1 MTNREPNSD
10 DRVPNPH
17 IVGQGWRVPATYRA
31 QNIPDYQGHPYIE
44 ALPPIL
50 TKQLAGKLLGLFP
63 RYDEEH
69 RHALDEERFHLIQSG
84 MKFFTPLPVHQDL
97 EQRISRL
104 IRGGYV
110 SRHPLKPNYWL
121 SIDAAWKAMTEG
133 TFPHTQTWSTA
144 AGMTIIGMSGM
155 GKTTTTERI
164 LNTYPQVIIH
174 SNYQGQSFTQS
185 QVVWLKLECPYD
197 GEPRGVCIN
206 FFQMMDKILGTHYCD
221 DYVKR
226 SRPAKV
232 MLPDMANVAS
242 LHGLGVLII
251 DEIQRLSHSRSG
263 GAGMLLDF
271 VGQLI
276 NTIGVPVLVIG
287 TFKARAILT
296 REVRQIRRGT
306 GQGDLIWNPMK
317 EDAVWRHFV
326 ESLWKY
332 QYTRVACPL
341 TEELRNALY
350 VETQGITDFA
360 VKVYM
365 LAQIRAITSKKEIV
379 NVDVIKSVAQDSLQT
394 AAPVL
399 KALKMNDNRVL
410 AKYEDVPKID
420 FEEIIKREL
429 SRELPSPPVDEN
441 NGIEGDKQE
450 QGTVVSAAQE
460 NVTNEDASPTTNPS
474 TQEAVTTSRTRRVT
488 RRRGLATGSTPKGH
502 LPKVVSES
510 EMKHHISPYEA
521 LKRAGFIRHSSEF
534 LTAEG
539 AT

>member
-1 MTNREPNSD
+1 MMKHEPNGD
-10 DRVPNPH
+10 HRNTPH
-17 IVGQGWRVPATYRA
+17 IVGQGWRVPAAYRP

-50 TKQLAGKLLGLFP
+50 TKKLAGKLLGLFP
-63 RYDEEH
+63 RYEEEH
-69 RHALDEERFHLIQSG
+69 RHAPNEERFHLIQSG
-84 MKFFTPLPVHQDL
+84 MKFFTPLPVHLDL

-121 SIDAAWKAMTEG
+121 TIDAAWKAMTEG

-164 LNTYPQVIIH
+164 INTYPQIIDH
-174 SNYQGQSFTQS
+174 SNYKNQPFTQS

-197 GEPRGVCIN
+197 GEPKSVCVN
-206 FFQMMDKILGTHYCD
+206 FFQMMDKILGTTYCE
-221 DYVKR
+221 DYVKGNR
-226 SRPAKV
+226 SAKV

-242 LHGLGVLII
+242 VHGLGLLVI

-263 GAGMLLDF
+263 GAGKLLDF

-287 TFKARAILT
+287 TFKAQAILT

-306 GQGDLIWNPMK
+306 GQGDLIWNRMK
-317 EDAVWRHFV
+317 EGAVWGHFV

-332 QYTRVACPL
+332 QYTHVECPL
-341 TEELRNALY
+341 TDELSHALY
-350 VETQGITDFA
+350 DETQGITDFA

-365 LAQIRAITSKKEIV
+365 LAQIRAITSKKEVV
-379 NVDVIKSVAQDSLQT
+379 NEDVIRSVAQDSLRT
-394 AAPVL
+394 AVPVL
-399 KALKMNDNRVL
+399 KALRENDNSVL
-410 AKYEDVPKID
+410 TKYEDVPKID

-429 SRELPSPPVDEN
+429 GREIPPPNVDASKSAADGNQEKNSESTESSQGEVKNGEASPKT
-441 NGIEGDKQE
+441 G
-450 QGTVVSAAQE
+450 QGT
-460 NVTNEDASPTTNPS
+460 
-474 TQEAVTTSRTRRVT
+474 
-488 RRRGLATGSTPKGH
+488 RGTATGRKERRPARRCSATTASVHKGH
-502 LPKVVSES
+502 LPEIVADLEA
-510 EMKHHISPYEA
+510 KHGVSPYEA
-521 LKRAGFIRHSSEF
+521 LKRAGFIRHCCEF
-534 LTAEG
+534 LKAEG
-539 AT
+539 AA

>member
-1 MTNREPNSD
+1 MQNHDANRDNQ
-10 DRVPNPH
+10 NPTLH
-17 IVGQGWRVPATYRA
+17 IIGQGWRVPATYRP

-44 ALPPIL
+44 PLPPIL
-50 TKQLAGKLLGLFP
+50 TKTLAGKLLGLFP
-63 RYDEEH
+63 HYDEEH
-69 RHALDEERFHLIQSG
+69 RRAPDEERFHLIQSG
-84 MKFFTPLPVHQDL
+84 MKFFTPLPIHLDL

-110 SRHPLKPNYWL
+110 SRHPLKPNYWS
-121 SIDAAWKAMTEG
+121 SIEAAWNAMTEG
-133 TFPHTQTWSTA
+133 TFPNTQAWSTA

-164 LNTYPQVIIH
+164 LTTYPQIIDH
-174 SNYQGQSFTQS
+174 GTYKGQPLTQS

-206 FFQMMDKILGTHYCD
+206 FFQMMDRILGTTYCE

-226 SRPAKV
+226 NRSAKV
-232 MLPDMANVAS
+232 MLLDMANVAS
-242 LHGLGVLII
+242 THGLGMLVI

-263 GAGMLLDF
+263 GAGILLDF

-276 NTIGVPVLVIG
+276 NTIGVPVLIIG
-287 TFKARAILT
+287 TFKAKAILT

-306 GQGDLIWNPMK
+306 GQGDMIWKPMT

-341 TEELRNALY
+341 TDELRHALY

-360 VKVYM
+360 IKVYM
-365 LAQIRAITSKKEIV
+365 LAQIRAITSKKEVI

-399 KALKMNDNRVL
+399 KALKDNDQRVL
-410 AKYEDVPKID
+410 AQYEDVPKID
-420 FEEIIKREL
+420 FEEIIKQEL
-429 SRELPSPPVDEN
+429 SREIPSPQADEN
-441 NGIEGDKQE
+441 TDSKDDNHE
-450 QGTVVSAAQE
+450 QGEVASGAQRDIKDE
-460 NVTNEDASPTTNPS
+460 NALPTTS
-474 TQEAVTTSRTRRVT
+474 QSLQKAVTAPKSRRTSRRQAP
-488 RRRGLATGSTPKGH
+488 ATGSTPKG
-502 LPKVVSES
+502 LLSKVVSES
-510 EMKHHISPYEA
+510 EAKHNISPYEA